1 MIIDLKYNVGEGMID
16 FLFEKPLNF
25 EAFCKKWRINDEEQ
39 DENVIHLCGF
49 EYYLSKQLSN
59 FIFNDISADVLCS
72 AMLKL
77 DIPSGIPLRMTLH
90 KGSDSD
96 FEHSLSISL
105 LNPKVSIQKEKGMP
119 F

>member
-1 MIIDLKYNVGEGMID
+1 MIIDLKHYTGEGRTE
-16 FLFEKPLNF
+16 FLFEKPVNF
-25 EAFCKKWRINDEEQ
+25 EAFCRKWKLYDREQ
-39 DENVIHLCGF
+39 DENTIQICGF
-49 EYYLSKQLSN
+49 EYYLSEQLSN

-90 KGSDSD
+90 KGSDFD

-105 LNPKVSIQKEKGMP
+105 LNTKVSIQIEKGMP